1 MKKSYIV
8 LGLALVITNLTAQ
21 NKDTKKADKLFHRLE
36 YVEAV
41 GEYLKLAES
50 GKGDAYVY
58 RQLADTYYYMYNT
71 AQAVKWYQRILTD
84 QKDPE
89 VFFRYAQMLKGSGN
103 YEEANKQM
111 VEFARLAPNDQRAKS
126 FSTNPNYLPQLLDLK
141 KKYEVSY
148 LDINSDKSD
157 FGPFMYQDVLYFASA
172 RNPEAKI
179 YGWNK
184 QPFLDIYQAEYKDGK
199 FAGISEVKEL
209 NTKYHDGPLCISA
222 DGKTAYFSSES
233 FVSDM
238 FSKDKERNNKH
249 GQVNI
254 YTATHSGGKWTNI
267 KPLAI
272 NSGNYSCSNPSLSK
286 DEKTLYFTSNMPGG
300 IGGND
305 IWKVEVLPNGNVGTP
320 ENLGD
325 KVNTE
330 GDESFPFIDE
340 KGILFFASNGKP
352 GLGGLDIFAIDLA
365 KGTDAV
371 NLGKPV
377 NTEKD
382 DFAFTYNS
390 AKKLGFLSSNRAGVD
405 NIYMAQPICGV
416 QAIVK
421 VTDAKTG
428 KELANAVVAILDE
441 KGNIIT
447 KSYSTENGEVIYP
460 VLCDKKY
467 SVQIN
472 KEGYESGTFN
482 IPASGDG
489 EVIVNAPLK
498 PIEAIIT
505 EKEVILAPIVFE
517 FNKSNI
523 TQEAAFILDNLVQV
537 MNNNPEMVIDVRS
550 HTDNRGSD
558 AYNLRLSDRRAKST
572 VQYVIS
578 KGIKANRIN
587 GKGYGESTPKVN
599 CKEKC
604 TEAEHQ
610 INRRS
615 EFMIVKK

>member
-1 MKKSYIV
+1 MFLTDISIKRPVFATVMSIILIIFGLVIFNKIAVRELPDIDPSIV
-8 LGLALVITNLTAQ
+8 TVRTVYKGASAEIVDSQITQKIEDIVGGTPGLATIDSRSEDGRSVVKMEFEPGVSVDEATNDIRDRVSRIIDNLPDNASRPEIFKTSEGNQVAIW
-21 NKDTKKADKLFHRLE
+21 LRLRSKNLNDLDLSD
-36 YVEAV
+36 YASR
-41 GEYLKLAES
+41 YLK
-50 GKGDAYVY
+50 D
-58 RQLADTYYYMYNT
+58 
-71 AQAVKWYQRILTD
+71 
-84 QKDPE
+84 
-89 VFFRYAQMLKGSGN
+89 
-103 YEEANKQM
+103 
-111 VEFARLAPNDQRAKS
+111 
-126 FSTNPNYLPQLLDLK
+126 
-141 KKYEVSY
+141 
-148 LDINSDKSD
+148 
-157 FGPFMYQDVLYFASA
+157 
-172 RNPEAKI
+172 
-179 YGWNK
+179 
-184 QPFLDIYQAEYKDGK
+184 
-199 FAGISEVKEL
+199 
-209 NTKYHDGPLCISA
+209 
-222 DGKTAYFSSES
+222 YFSSES
-233 FVSDM
+233 FVSDK

-254 YTATHSGGKWTNI
+254 YTATNNGGKWTNI

-300 IGGND
+300 LGGND
-305 IWKVEVLPNGNVGTP
+305 IWKVALESDGKLGTP

-428 KELANAVVAILDE
+428 TVLANATVAILDE

-447 KSYSTENGEVIYP
+447 KSYTNENGEVNYP

-467 SVQIN
+467 SVQVA
-472 KEGYESGTFN
+472 KEGYENGTFDV
-482 IPASGDG
+482 PASGDG
-489 EVIVNAPLK
+489 EILVNVPLQ
-498 PIEAIIT
+498 PIEAIVT
-505 EKEVILAPIVFE
+505 PTEVILAPIVFDYD
-517 FNKSNI
+517 KSNI

-537 MNNNPEMVIDVRS
+537 MNNNLEMVIDVRS

-578 KGIKANRIN
+578 KGIKADRIK